1 MARMDRGFNLTM
13 EEGRTLYKVSG
24 QALTEVKRRG
34 LAPCGRPM
42 IHDKWHDEDGFPIL
56 PRNIGNVSDNDIGEL
71 YNVFLEWY
79 NYANGQFAVT
89 RNELAVAQKRAGF
102 VLSRL
107 IEDATGTVK
116 EKEAK
121 ARSDRRYV
129 EEDASVTELE
139 SRRNL
144 LDAKVSEFSQAI
156 KSISRHISIR
166 ESKREKFNRGRSITH
181 GGRPAQDRAVFLQ
194 GLEEGSPRTESPMS
208 RRAPDPEKRR
218 PPVRRKAPRR
228 PPSG

>member
-1 MARMDRGFNLTM
+1 M
-13 EEGRTLYKVSG
+13 
-24 QALTEVKRRG
+24 
-34 LAPCGRPM
+34 
-42 IHDKWHDEDGFPIL
+42 
-56 PRNIGNVSDNDIGEL
+56 
-71 YNVFLEWY
+71 
-79 NYANGQFAVT
+79 
-89 RNELAVAQKRAGF
+89 AQKRAGF
-102 VLSRL
+102 VLARL

-121 ARSDRRYV
+121 AKSDRRFV

-181 GGRPAQDRAVFLQ
+181 GGRPASGGR
-194 GLEEGSPRTESPMS
+194 GGRSINHPEEEGSPRTESPMS
-208 RRAPDPEKRR
+208 RRAPAQEKRR

-228 PPSG
+228 PSSE